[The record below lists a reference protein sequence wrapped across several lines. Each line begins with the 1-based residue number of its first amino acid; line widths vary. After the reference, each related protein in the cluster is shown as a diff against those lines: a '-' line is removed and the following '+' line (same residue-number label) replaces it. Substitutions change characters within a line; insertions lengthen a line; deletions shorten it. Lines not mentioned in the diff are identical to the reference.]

1 MFGAGLLYA
10 LTCVSLRKQARN
22 LALHNPE
29 SGSNRTQGIR
39 QLREKLFLN
48 TILLVACIEI
58 IGIVPCSI
66 LYEVLTA
73 KGIYFQR
80 PLPLDIL
87 WCFLLTLYYT
97 TFAINPLLYFLR
109 LPNYRKTFLV
119 LYRKRRSQWVLYIYI
134 YILYSKY
141 LKPGNCMCM

>member
-1 MFGAGLLYA
+1 MFGARLLYA

-87 WCFLLTLYYT
+87 WCFLLTL
-97 TFAINPLLYFLR
+97 P
-109 LPNYRKTFLV
+109 
-119 LYRKRRSQWVLYIYI
+119 
-134 YILYSKY
+134 
-141 LKPGNCMCM
+141 